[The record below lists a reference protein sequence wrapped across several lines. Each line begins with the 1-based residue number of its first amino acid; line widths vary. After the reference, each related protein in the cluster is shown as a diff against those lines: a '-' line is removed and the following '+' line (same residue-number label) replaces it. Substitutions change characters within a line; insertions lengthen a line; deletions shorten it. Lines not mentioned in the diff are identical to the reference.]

1 MAVSTGLIH
10 DTRTCPPSR
19 VCTKCLCGRAF
30 LSRFA
35 GLLGTQLGIP
45 ALRILF
51 IVDNRDTVNLDFNYF
66 FANILKP
73 LLKNVIRNFV
83 FNTKR
88 LERFAMRQSPCL
100 VLKAKPFKIFTAI
113 HDSKIFVCNEDKTFN
128 Q

>member
-1 MAVSTGLIH
+1 MRLVTS
-10 DTRTCPPSR
+10 
-19 VCTKCLCGRAF
+19 
-30 LSRFA
+30 
-35 GLLGTQLGIP
+35 LGI
-45 ALRILF
+45 LL
-51 IVDNRDTVNLDFNYF
+51 IVGNWNTIDPDFNYF